1 VSSAEK
7 SAPDTSSNER
17 RTPHASL
24 LSAEQLFKYYG
35 PQAALQDVSFDLADG
50 EILAVVGENGA
61 GKSTLS
67 KILAGV
73 VQPDSGSL
81 TLRGQPLRLRSPREA
96 IEAGMSYIPQELE
109 YLPNLTVADN
119 LLVGRWPNRHGFT
132 NRQMGR
138 AEAERLA
145 ATFGISLDVRRP
157 ITEMGLAERQLVEIL
172 KALARE
178 TSVLILDEPTAA
190 LTSDESENLFRVVR
204 GLAAA
209 DVGVIF
215 ISHRLDEVMGVA
227 HRILVLRNGIVAAEM
242 DAASTT
248 PREVIRAMLGTELR
262 SSPAAST
269 NGEGDRPVVLKLD
282 GWTRIGL
289 PNIVDANLELRER
302 EILGLFGVRGSGA
315 DLIAGA
321 LGGRVGGFEGSM
333 TLLGK
338 TYEPFASPR
347 AARSA
352 GVGYV
357 PPERKRD
364 GLVLGLSIQANI
376 SMLVLDRV
384 DRGGFIRRSAERGLA
399 EQWRERL
406 GIRSQSLTQEV
417 RSLSGGN
424 QQKVLLASRLAT
436 EPAVL
441 VLNEPTRGVDVGTRL
456 QIHEYVRGETERGRS
471 VLWVTS
477 DVEEAVAVS
486 DRLVIIRDGSIVGE
500 LTGGALTQSNAL
512 ALATGTEADE

>member
-1 VSSAEK
+1 VSSA
-7 SAPDTSSNER
+7 SGLAPGTASDEPGSGDALLTATS
-17 RTPHASL
+17 
-24 LSAEQLFKYYG
+24 LFKYYG
-35 PQAALQDVSFDLADG
+35 PQAALRDVSFAVGRG

-81 TLRGQPLRLRSPREA
+81 TLRGQVLKVRSPREA

-119 LLVGRWPNRHGFT
+119 LLVGRWPNRRGFT
-132 NRQMGR
+132 TSQMAR
-138 AEAERLA
+138 TAAEELA
-145 ATFGISLDVRRP
+145 DKFGISLDVRRP

-190 LTSDESENLFRVVR
+190 LTSDESKNLFRVVR
-204 GLAAA
+204 TLAESG
-209 DVGVIF
+209 VGVIF
-215 ISHRLDEVMGVA
+215 ISHRIDEILEIA
-227 HRILVLRNGIVAAEM
+227 HRILVLRNGVVAANVSAER
-242 DAASTT
+242 AT
-248 PREVIRAMLGTELR
+248 PQEVIKAMLGTELR
-262 SSPAAST
+262 TARAASAHD
-269 NGEGDRPVVLKLD
+269 GSERRVVLRLD
-282 GWTRIGL
+282 RWTRIGL
-289 PNIVDANLELRER
+289 PNIVNAALELFEG

-321 LGGRVGGFEGSM
+321 LGGRVEGFQGELDVLGS
-333 TLLGK
+333 K
-338 TYEPFASPR
+338 CEPFASPR
-347 AARSA
+347 DARSA
-352 GVGYV
+352 GVAYV

-364 GLVLGLSIQANI
+364 GLVLGMGIQANI

-384 DRGGFIRRSAERGLA
+384 DRFGFVKRSAERRLA
-399 EQWRERL
+399 ETWRERL
-406 GIRSQSLTQEV
+406 EIRSQSLTQQV
-417 RSLSGGN
+417 SSLSGGN

-456 QIHEYVRGETERGRS
+456 QIHDYLRGEAVRGRS

-477 DVEEAVAVS
+477 DVEEAVTVS
-486 DRLVIIRDGSIVGE
+486 DRLLIMRDGSFVGE
-500 LTGGALTQSNAL
+500 LTDGALTQSNAL
-512 ALATGTEADE
+512 ALATGTEAEA

>member
-1 VSSAEK
+1 VSSAER
-7 SAPDTSSNER
+7 SAPDTSSDGR
-17 RTPHASL
+17 ATHDAL
-24 LSAEQLFKYYG
+24 LSAAQLFKYYG
-35 PQAALQDVSFDLADG
+35 PQPALQDVTFSLGRG

-132 NRQMGR
+132 NRKLARG
-138 AEAERLA
+138 EAERLA
-145 ATFGISLDVRRP
+145 ARFGISLDVRRP

-190 LTSDESENLFRVVR
+190 LTSDESKNLFRVVR

-215 ISHRLDEVMGVA
+215 ISHRIDEVMDVA

-242 DAASTT
+242 DAAVTT

-262 SSPAAST
+262 RTSSEASA
-269 NGEGDRPVVLKLD
+269 NGEVARPVVLRLE
-282 GWTRIGL
+282 GWTRLGL

-321 LGGRVGGFEGSM
+321 LGGRVGGFQGSM

-338 TYEPFASPR
+338 TCKPFASPR
-347 AARSA
+347 EAQSA

-364 GLVLGLSIQANI
+364 GLVLGMSIQANI

-384 DRGGFIRRSAERGLA
+384 DRAGFIRRSAERGLA
-399 EQWRERL
+399 EEWRERL
-406 GIRSQSLTQEV
+406 GIRSQSPTQEV
-417 RSLSGGN
+417 GSLSGGN

-456 QIHEYVRGETERGRS
+456 QIHEYVRGEARGGRS

-477 DVEEAVAVS
+477 DVEEAVTVS

-500 LTGGALTQSNAL
+500 LTDGALTQGNAI

>member
-1 VSSAEK
+1 MSSAER
-7 SAPDTSSNER
+7 SAPDTSSEGRAN
-17 RTPHASL
+17 HGAL
-24 LSAEQLFKYYG
+24 LSAARLFKYYG
-35 PQAALQDVSFDLADG
+35 PQPALQDVTFSVGHG

-132 NRQMGR
+132 NRKLAR
-138 AEAERLA
+138 AEAEGLA
-145 ATFGISLDVRRP
+145 ARFGISLDVRRP

-190 LTSDESENLFRVVR
+190 LTSDESKNLFRVVR

-215 ISHRLDEVMGVA
+215 ISHRIDEVMDVA
-227 HRILVLRNGIVAAEM
+227 HRILVLRNGIVAADIE
-242 DAASTT
+242 AAVTT

-262 SSPAAST
+262 TSSAASAS
-269 NGEGDRPVVLKLD
+269 GEGARPVVLRLD
-282 GWTRIGL
+282 GWTRLGL

-338 TYEPFASPR
+338 THEPFASPR

-364 GLVLGLSIQANI
+364 GLVLGMSIQANI

-384 DRGGFIRRSAERGLA
+384 DRAGFIKRSAERGLA

-406 GIRSQSLTQEV
+406 GIRSQSPTQEV
-417 RSLSGGN
+417 SSLSGGN

-456 QIHEYVRGETERGRS
+456 QIHEYVRGEARGGRS

-477 DVEEAVAVS
+477 DVEEAVTVS

-500 LTGGALTQSNAL
+500 LTDGALTQSNAL